1 MNVKVNGRK
10 IQRIFRQ
17 LAGFWWLSSVF
28 SWANV
33 LASSDP
39 IHWNPITIQFC
50 SQVSV
55 TTLQGWKA
63 NTSVLRAKG
72 YQSGPLIDGILFEW
86 HAPLKRRVWMKDTPV
101 ALDLWHL
108 SDQGQITEHIALTPY
123 SEMIVESRE
132 VGRYSIETPQHL
144 NLSMRYSVGDF
155 VSWESTPAC
164 PRLVNRYPGLSMT
177 ARCTCLDLRMEHDC
191 HKCDQTESPKD

>member
-39 IHWNPITIQFC
+39 IHWNPITIHFC
-50 SQVSV
+50 NQVSV

-72 YQSGPLIDGILFEW
+72 YQGGPLIDGILFEW
-86 HAPLKRRVWMKDTPV
+86 HAPLKRRFWMKDTPV

-144 NLSMRYSVGDF
+144 DLSMRYSVGDF
-155 VSWESTPAC
+155 VSWESHSCMPTVSQPISGMVDDGQMHL
-164 PRLVNRYPGLSMT
+164 PRPEDGTRLP
-177 ARCTCLDLRMEHDC
+177 
-191 HKCDQTESPKD
+191 